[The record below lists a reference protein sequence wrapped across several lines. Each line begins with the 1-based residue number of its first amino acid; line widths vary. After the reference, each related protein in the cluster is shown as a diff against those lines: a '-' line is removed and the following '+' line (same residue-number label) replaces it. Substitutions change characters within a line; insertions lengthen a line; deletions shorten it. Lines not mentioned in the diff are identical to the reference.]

1 MYRRGLPIYSEGM
14 ADSLKDIATKGVA
27 VLVLLAAAY
36 VLFKVV
42 LGVISGLVWTLIGI
56 VALVGVIWA
65 LSRLL

>member
-1 MYRRGLPIYSEGM
+1 M
-14 ADSLKDIATKGVA
+14 ADSVKDFATKGVA
-27 VLVLLAAAY
+27 VLVLLLAAY

-42 LGVISGLVWTLIGI
+42 LGVISGLVFTLIGI

>member
-1 MYRRGLPIYSEGM
+1 MYRRGLLTYSEVM
-14 ADSLKDIATKGVA
+14 ADSLKDIATKGLAIV
-27 VLVLLAAAY
+27 VLAFAAFL
-36 VLFKVV
+36 LFKVV